1 MKISLPQLHD
11 LKLAGTPIVMVT
23 AYDHPSG
30 RIVDQAGVDMVLV
43 GDSAANTV
51 LGHDAVS
58 TVGATMDELLV
69 LTRAVARA
77 CTRPLVIGD
86 LPFMS
91 YQVSDEDAV
100 RNGGRFIKEAGADAV
115 KLEGGG
121 QSVQRAAALTAAG
134 IPVMGHIGL
143 TPQTATFLGG
153 HKAQGRQWQ
162 QAKALYDSAVALQA
176 AGCFAI
182 VLECV
187 PEPVAAAITRRLTI
201 PTIGIGSGSA
211 TDGQVLVLHDLL
223 DIRPDAD
230 FLPKFVK
237 QFAHVGAAMRD
248 GVSAYANEVRSRSYP
263 AAEHT
268 YAIDPDQLSAFEIA
282 VEAGAGGDN
291 VLADW

>member
-11 LKLAGTPIVMVT
+11 MKLAGTPIVMVT

-134 IPVMGHIGL
+134 IPVVGHIGL

-201 PTIGIGSGSA
+201 PTIGIGSGAA

-237 QFAHVGAAMRD
+237 QFAHVGAAMRE

-263 AAEHT
+263 GPEHT

-282 VEAGAGGDN
+282 VEAGAGGSN